1 MCILVFC
8 VHVCGNDICSC
19 RACNRVRRAL
29 DSDGFTDN
37 KLSYGEM
44 RFKVHIRSRVPIPI
58 ANLLL
63 TLPDI
68 WYGRS
73 LLTPIKGSRP
83 IVPGSEIIS
92 NDTMETL
99 AGIRAPGSLILDR
112 EISILHLNS
121 MFELEDHSYI
131 FERRRAEIYFPYM

>member
-1 MCILVFC
+1 
-8 VHVCGNDICSC
+8 
-19 RACNRVRRAL
+19 
-29 DSDGFTDN
+29 
-37 KLSYGEM
+37 M